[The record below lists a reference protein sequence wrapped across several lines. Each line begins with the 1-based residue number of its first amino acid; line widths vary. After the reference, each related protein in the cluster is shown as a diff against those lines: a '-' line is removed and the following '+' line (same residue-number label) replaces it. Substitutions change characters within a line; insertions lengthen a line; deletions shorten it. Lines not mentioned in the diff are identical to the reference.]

1 YNCVYKVCKEVSDM
15 IVKDGE
21 GATKII
27 TIEVKH
33 ASIKT
38 KAKVIANAI
47 ATSNLVKTA
56 MFGADPNWG
65 RILAAAGSTIFPIDP
80 LKVSLHIMGVKVYDR
95 APIHFNKEKLSQKM
109 RESQDIEIV
118 LDLKE
123 GKEHFSYR
131 FSDLGYEY
139 IKINAEYTT

>member
-1 YNCVYKVCKEVSDM
+1 
-15 IVKDGE
+15 
-21 GATKII
+21 
-27 TIEVKH
+27 
-33 ASIKT
+33 
-38 KAKVIANAI
+38 
-47 ATSNLVKTA
+47 
-56 MFGADPNWG
+56 
-65 RILAAAGSTIFPIDP
+65 
-80 LKVSLHIMGVKVYDR
+80 
-95 APIHFNKEKLSQKM
+95 M